1 MVQGLGVQGS
11 QHPHNGL
18 SLLAL
23 SADAC
28 AETLGAKARSS
39 FYTCNGV
46 VNRSEV
52 ALALPF

>member
-1 MVQGLGVQGS
+1 MVQGLGVQDS